1 MVGEAEG
8 PYEDIMKELEE
19 VLAKLPCPGYA
30 HAPHTADVLI
40 VARGRSLE
48 EAFEQAALGVY
59 EVITDTSKVEPR
71 VERRVE
77 DTGMDLYQLLYRWI
91 EDLLYYTDSEGLVF
105 SRFKVDE
112 ITRRGE
118 GEEAEYV
125 IKARAWGEP
134 FNPEKHPHRTIVKAM
149 TYAMMDIVKE
159 NGCWRVQ
166 FVVDI

>member
-149 TYAMMDIVKE
+149 T
-159 NGCWRVQ
+159 
-166 FVVDI
+166 